1 MQIGEEYR
9 TLKTFDFILIGC
21 ELDPVYFE
29 KLCEFRVVKIV
40 KIEENK
46 IIFKDMLHTHETHYC
61 TPEQFKERYEKLN

>member
-9 TLKTFDFILIGC
+9 TLKTFDFI
-21 ELDPVYFE
+21 
-29 KLCEFRVVKIV
+29 FRVVKIV